1 VFTSQTGYFEEQR
14 RKQAVLRMH
23 NTILEYLNSSFY
35 NHEEVKNL
43 RPELER
49 LLYEGRITSYK
60 AALMLLDK
68 YFKR

>member
-1 VFTSQTGYFEEQR
+1 
-14 RKQAVLRMH
+14 MH